1 MTTSQQHTGIDD
13 AVRLLQRA
21 QAAVNG
27 GEPLEMLKAL
37 TASGYLDGLRRRL
50 QKQWDALPSSEVDEC
65 IAQAVDAACAAVF
78 QGRRIGTLGAWL
90 WKASRN
96 IADTKWRTDYSR
108 RQDFDTAALPA
119 RPDPSETVREAA
131 ERRALEEARR
141 KEAIRVA
148 RKLLPRTGHGQV
160 VTVME
165 VLIDAAENRLPD
177 LPASAIAEHVG
188 ISENAARTLVSRGL
202 KRLRRLAEQEGVGV
216 PTDLPETDTHDD
228 GKVRR

>member
-1 MTTSQQHTGIDD
+1 MTTSQQDAGIDD

-27 GEPLEMLKAL
+27 GEPLEMLEAL

-78 QGRRIGTLGAWL
+78 RGRRIGMLGAWL
-90 WKASRN
+90 WKAARN
-96 IADTKWRTDYSR
+96 IADDKWRSDYSR

-119 RPDPSETVREAA
+119 RPASETVRETA
-131 ERRALEEARR
+131 ERRALEDARR

-148 RKLLPRTGHGQV
+148 RELLPRTGHGQV
-160 VTVME
+160 VAVME
-165 VLIDAAENRLPD
+165 VLIDAADNELPD
-177 LPASAIAEHVG
+177 LPTSAIAEHVG

-202 KRLRRLAEQEGVGV
+202 KRLRRLAEQEGVG
-216 PTDLPETDTHDD
+216 LPMDFPDTDTD
-228 GKVRR
+228 GDGRVRR